1 MQRETRF
8 PFIAEP
14 QPIFAFYGAKIVQ
27 GERNAKGNSFLFHC
41 RAAAYLRFSSAK
53 IVDNFDMAKLWQ
65 CLCASTVDGGGE
77 GDGSEGRYGHLCEAQ
92 PCDIKIVYTDSCL

>member
-14 QPIFAFYGAKIVQ
+14 QPIFAFYGAKIV
-27 GERNAKGNSFLFHC
+27 
-41 RAAAYLRFSSAK
+41 
-53 IVDNFDMAKLWQ
+53 DNFDMAKLWP

-77 GDGSEGRYGHLCEAQ
+77 GDGAEGRYGHLCEAQ